1 MDKPSIK
8 EIRDGNF
15 RCIYWKCES
24 VGCRGRA
31 ISGGLYP
38 PLEKT
43 VAHNTHEADPNKLD
57 KLKMRDDV
65 RKAVSSGASNSDADS
80 NPLKRNTRFILRA
93 RNKRFRTEGNRN
105 ITIKID
111 FINGS
116 KWVYIFKDQINHYH
130 ESDNLINELV
140 ESSSNE
146 ADTVKQSVEMWSESQ
161 VNEWFV
167 ANEIDQ
173 RLTKDLT
180 PCSGIVLRE
189 LYEMRRDA
197 PESFFQTFNS
207 AKEIK
212 LLPALLKFTH
222 CLKNLFN

>member
-1 MDKPSIK
+1 MDSILKVYSDGYCYTVDKPSIK

-31 ISGGLYP
+31 ISAGLYP

-93 RNKRFRTEGNRN
+93 RNKRFRTDGNN
-105 ITIKID
+105 NVTIKSTLMV
-111 FINGS
+111 ING
-116 KWVYIFKDQINHYH
+116 YIFLK
-130 ESDNLINELV
+130 
-140 ESSSNE
+140 
-146 ADTVKQSVEMWSESQ
+146 
-161 VNEWFV
+161 
-167 ANEIDQ
+167 
-173 RLTKDLT
+173 
-180 PCSGIVLRE
+180 
-189 LYEMRRDA
+189 
-197 PESFFQTFNS
+197 
-207 AKEIK
+207 IK
-212 LLPALLKFTH
+212 LTIIT
-222 CLKNLFN
+222 NQII